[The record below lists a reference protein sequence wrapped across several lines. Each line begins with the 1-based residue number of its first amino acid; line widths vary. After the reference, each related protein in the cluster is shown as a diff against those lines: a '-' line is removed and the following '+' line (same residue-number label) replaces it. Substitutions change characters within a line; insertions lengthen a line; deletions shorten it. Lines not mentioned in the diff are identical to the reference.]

1 MHIRDEPNKGKH
13 QNDYGYGFV
22 AYGVFGSVAERVSQN
37 VKKFLNFK

>member
-1 MHIRDEPNKGKH
+1 MNPIRANTKMIMVM
-13 QNDYGYGFV
+13 GFV